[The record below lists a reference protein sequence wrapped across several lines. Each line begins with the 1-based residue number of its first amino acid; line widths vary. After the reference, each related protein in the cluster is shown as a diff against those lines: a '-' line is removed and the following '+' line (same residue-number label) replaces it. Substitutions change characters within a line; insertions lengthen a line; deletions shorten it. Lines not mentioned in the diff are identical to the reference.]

1 MEILGVAAANA
12 VDACPPLLGH
22 HHPHAGSTF
31 SDGPCA
37 AAPHAPRS
45 LFTTLLVE
53 EAVTTAWHLCQEDG
67 APHSDDLGLNAVDL
81 PSFFPISPSK
91 AAHRHSGHAGSVTS
105 ASGEGEVPWPS
116 FIDRGRTL
124 GWEVFAS
131 EAPSAELGPSS
142 PAAAAA
148 AVINGAAELPGGGRF
163 GSILS
168 GTGGGSFVSGGLSG
182 RLNGAD
188 GSIVSGIPSGAGGCI
203 ASRSSSG
210 GETRT
215 QRKGAS
221 QERGGDGDVDV
232 EEGAQLKD
240 GSMEGTTMVAAAAGA
255 RQGRA
260 RR

>member
-1 MEILGVAAANA
+1 MNARPTTPHSARRLTEDEHDGDLAGPPAPLFPAELQHRPHSAAVAEAPVEILGVAAANA

-53 EAVTTAWHLCQEDG
+53 EAATTAWHLCQEDG
-67 APHSDDLGLNAVDL
+67 APHSDDIGLNAVDL

-116 FIDRGRTL
+116 SIDRGGTL

-142 PAAAAA
+142 PAAAAD
-148 AVINGAAELPGGGRF
+148 VINGAPELPGGGRL
-163 GSILS
+163 GRCHGPDSS
-168 GTGGGSFVSGGLSG
+168 TGE
-182 RLNGAD
+182 AHWA
-188 GSIVSGIPSGAGGCI
+188 GI
-203 ASRSSSG
+203 SSP
-210 GETRT
+210 
-215 QRKGAS
+215 
-221 QERGGDGDVDV
+221 
-232 EEGAQLKD
+232 
-240 GSMEGTTMVAAAAGA
+240 
-255 RQGRA
+255 A
-260 RR
+260 RRLQN